1 MNDVCEYIVANYT
14 TNNYEYIL
22 QEDTTLDYNL
32 DTVVSILISILSSD
46 ISIIEKSDDDYK
58 IDIKFSYKQNI
69 GYLSSY
75 YHSRGYDY
83 WVVSF
88 EE

>member
-22 QEDTTLDYNL
+22 QEDTSLDYDL
-32 DTVVSILISILSSD
+32 DTVVSILTTTLSDD
-46 ISIIEKSDDDYK
+46 ISIIEKSYDDFK
-58 IDIKFSYKQNI
+58 INIKFSYKQNI
-69 GYLSSY
+69 GYISSY

-83 WVVSF
+83 LVVSF
-88 EE
+88 GE